1 MNLSSEFIR
10 RYKDDELL
18 VNFLR
23 EQEQK
28 LDKLRQLVAD
38 LNHDRDE
45 DRAELR
51 RHHDDFRMVSG
62 LAADA
67 EHVIRECSDPLD
79 ASDTL
84 DDLHSLVRS
93 IRNIVG

>member
-1 MNLSSEFIR
+1 MNLASEFAR
-10 RYKDDELL
+10 RYKNDELL

-23 EQEQK
+23 EREA
-28 LDKLRQLVAD
+28 LVESLRQRVAELEYD
-38 LNHDRDE
+38 LRE

-62 LAADA
+62 LASDA
-67 EHVIRECSDPLD
+67 EHVIRECTHPLN

-84 DDLHSLVRS
+84 DDLHSIVRS